1 VNLDLFGK
9 HLLKLKNNESVDKP
23 IYDMKACESLTTEKV
38 FPKKIIIAEGLFVLD
53 KSLESYGDLK
63 VFVEIGAHGRIIR
76 RLLRDITRTGQKPLD
91 IFKYFLQVVQP
102 MHEKYIDATKKK
114 ADLIINNEYNP
125 NIESEKSGMSEK
137 QVKFKTSLDINYLRE
152 IGAEILSSTIQTDTY
167 FNPQDRDL
175 KMTGEILRIR
185 NEGGKKI
192 ITYKGPKKKDE
203 VRERPK
209 FEFYIDDQTE
219 KVISQIYP
227 NIVKK
232 IKKERILFKL
242 DNIIFSIDNQVTK
255 IENNKKVELGNFV
268 EVRFDNASQI
278 DLKKFIKKLNLK
290 ESQITK
296 EAYFEM

>member
-1 VNLDLFGK
+1 
-9 HLLKLKNNESVDKP
+9 
-23 IYDMKACESLTTEKV
+23 MKACESLTTEKV

-185 NEGGKKI
+185 NEGGKKSLPI
-192 ITYKGPKKKDE
+192 KGRKRKMKLGKDRNLNFILMTKLKKLSVRFIPTLLKKLKKK
-203 VRERPK
+203 
-209 FEFYIDDQTE
+209 EFFL
-219 KVISQIYP
+219 S
-227 NIVKK
+227 
-232 IKKERILFKL
+232 
-242 DNIIFSIDNQVTK
+242 
-255 IENNKKVELGNFV
+255 
-268 EVRFDNASQI
+268 
-278 DLKKFIKKLNLK
+278 
-290 ESQITK
+290 
-296 EAYFEM
+296 